1 MFHFFL
7 AGALIGALVF
17 FGSASAGLD
26 VYKQEA
32 GCKHITPNLQ
42 PMIDEAKNLHERIVT
57 IKDQVNLAWVPG

>member
-42 PMIDEAKNLHERIVT
+42 PMIDEAKNLHECIVT